1 MTQPPAGPL
10 VGYENYPAPP
20 IPAPRPR
27 TGGGVGRGSA
37 AAMGAAAITVVG
49 TLPPHL
55 PTNLPFVGSIVLIGL
70 YTVIAALVATAPGA
84 ITGWLLSAL
93 ARAGASQAPVRLAG
107 GLAAAATATLV
118 NLPMQFL
125 SWPGVVI
132 ATMYGV
138 VAAPWVAWGV
148 RGSTLD

>member
-1 MTQPPAGPL
+1 M
-10 VGYENYPAPP
+10 
-20 IPAPRPR
+20 
-27 TGGGVGRGSA
+27 GRGSA

-55 PTNLPFVGSIVLIGL
+55 LADVPFVGAIVATGL
-70 YTVIAALVATAPGA
+70 YTVIAALVATVPGA

-107 GLAAAATATLV
+107 GLAAAVTATLV

-125 SWPGVVI
+125 SLPGVVI